1 MTIESVHLE
10 NSKRLTNPR
19 MNDVPA
25 RLDELRGMRDGWLDG
40 SGLAPKSAG
49 LDWLSDAFERHYPDD
64 MPLPYTYPTFK
75 GGISMEWSAENNAV
89 ILEIDIDAHSAE
101 WLWFDRESDRESERT
116 LNMDDIADWQWLG
129 SELRSK
135 LTMGSA

>member
-25 RLDELRGMRDGWLDG
+25 RLDELRGMQDGWYEG
-40 SGLAPKSAG
+40 EGVAPSLEG

-64 MPLPYTYPTFK
+64 APLPYIYPTFE
-75 GGISMEWSAENNAV
+75 GGISMECSVENSEAM
-89 ILEIDIDAHSAE
+89 LEIDIDDHSAE
-101 WLWFDRESDRESERT
+101 WFWLDRDSDDEFERT
-116 LNMDDIADWQWLG
+116 LNLDDIADWQWLA
-129 SELRSK
+129 SEIRSK
-135 LTMGSA
+135 LTTGSA